1 MLLKKFSKGLLA
13 AALLV
18 MSACSSGS
26 NVEEKVDAEKEFGC
40 SVINVFSPGEYIGEN
55 VVGDFEKA
63 YNAKVNYDTFDSNEM
78 MYTKLL
84 GGASYDVLVP
94 SDYMIEQLMQE
105 GLLQTLNKDQL
116 TNLPL
121 LSKDVVAMQE
131 VFDETKEYS
140 VPYFW
145 GTVGIVY
152 NKNNV
157 DP

>member
-1 MLLKKFSKGLLA
+1 MLLKKFSKGLLV

-116 TNLPL
+116 TN
-121 LSKDVVAMQE
+121 
-131 VFDETKEYS
+131 
-140 VPYFW
+140 
-145 GTVGIVY
+145 
-152 NKNNV
+152 
-157 DP
+157 

>member
-1 MLLKKFSKGLLA
+1 M
-13 AALLV
+13 
-18 MSACSSGS
+18 
-26 NVEEKVDAEKEFGC
+26 EEKVDAEKEFGC

-94 SDYMIEQLMQE
+94 SDYMIEQLKQE

-131 VFDETKEYS
+131 VFDE
-140 VPYFW
+140 
-145 GTVGIVY
+145 I
-152 NKNNV
+152 KNTQYHISGEQ
-157 DP
+157 